1 MSGGSAGTLE
11 VTLGA
16 KYQPLVEGMKKGED
30 ALRSFGRTAEAE
42 GARADRA
49 MSSFGRGL
57 KPIVAGAAASL
68 AMLAGESNDTAGALA
83 RVFSAGMAGAAG
95 GPWGAALAAG
105 VQGVRELL
113 KSSNDAEDAT
123 KKLNAARAQLAMDEM
138 RRKQDF
144 LVEQRRAADVASGR
158 ATAGDF
164 AASDAGM
171 SMGSDAEEEVRRR
184 QRAEQQRSA
193 DAAMEASRNAERRSN
208 LGADSPI
215 VKGMERQAEIDKIRA
230 QYAADIADEVIR
242 QKEAEWAAADAAERF
257 AASQEEAKKH
267 EADLKKVTE
276 DLARAEED
284 REKMRRRIAERARD
298 EARETERARDRMR
311 EINQAFDDR
320 LRVLGAAT
328 DLERLQVRNAQEYR
342 DAIASGVPPA
352 KALESVAKK
361 TADYLKEQAA
371 AAAQA
376 AEAEQ
381 ERVLAAERMAHEARN
396 RAREEE
402 RAADAASRASQM
414 NTFGAGY
421 GPLAQARDAKRR
433 NSNIA
438 RFKNHADNLA
448 AERRETS
455 AYGNVGAPQFDANG
469 NPIGVADPFA
479 FDLGSIAGRTP
490 KQKLTPDDYAFKA
503 PGLLAPPPP
512 EQPSAPSAT
521 DIFGPLG
528 AAGDAMKA
536 GGEAATQA
544 AAAVGEAA
552 GKMSSG
558 ADDIAQGS
566 GEIADQLG
574 AAADSVGRAAEA
586 IAGIDEALSGFNDRL
601 ATLEAALAAASFFG
615 G

>member
-1 MSGGSAGTLE
+1 MAGSAGTLE

-57 KPIVAGAAASL
+57 KPALAGAAASL

-83 RVFSAGMAGAAG
+83 RVATAGAAGFSAG
-95 GPWGAALAAG
+95 GPWGAGIAAA
-105 VQGVRELL
+105 VTGVRELF
-113 KSSNDAEDAT
+113 KSSNDAEEAT

-144 LVEQRRAADVASGR
+144 LVEQRRATDIASGR

-164 AASDAGM
+164 AASDAGVA
-171 SMGSDAEEEVRRR
+171 MGSDAEEAVRAR
-184 QRAEQQRSA
+184 QRAEQQKSA

-242 QKEAEWAAADAAERF
+242 QKEAEWDAADAAERY
-257 AASQEEAKKH
+257 AASQEDAKKQKDAQKKIDEELLRA
-267 EADLKKVTE
+267 EAD
-276 DLARAEED
+276 RQ
-284 REKMRRRIAERARD
+284 RMRQRIADRARD
-298 EARETERARDRMR
+298 EEKRNEGIRDRMR

-320 LRVLGAAT
+320 LRMLNAAT
-328 DLERLQVRNAQEYR
+328 DLERLQVRNVQEYR

-361 TADYLKEQAA
+361 TADYLKEQADA
-371 AAAQA
+371 AARA
-376 AEAEQ
+376 ADAEN
-381 ERVLAAERMAHEARN
+381 ERVLAAERMAHETRN

-414 NTFGAGY
+414 NTFGGGY
-421 GPLAQARDAKRR
+421 GPLAQARDAKKR

-438 RFKNHADNLA
+438 RFKNHADNLR
-448 AERRETS
+448 AES
-455 AYGNVGAPQFDANG
+455 PLGYGTVGAPQFDKDG

-512 EQPSAPSAT
+512 EQPSGPSAT

-558 ADDIAQGS
+558 ADEIAQGS

-586 IAGIDEALSGFNDRL
+586 ITVIDEALSGFNDRL

>member
-1 MSGGSAGTLE
+1 VSGSAGTLE

-57 KPIVAGAAASL
+57 KPALAGAAASL

-83 RVFSAGMAGAAG
+83 RVATAGAAGFAAG
-95 GPWGAALAAG
+95 GPWGAAIAAAATG
-105 VQGVRELL
+105 LREIF
-113 KSSNDAEDAT
+113 KSSNDAEEAT
-123 KKLNAARAQLAMDEM
+123 KRLNEARAKLAMDEM

-144 LVEQRRAADVASGR
+144 LVEQRRAADIASGR

-164 AASDAGM
+164 AASDAGL
-171 SMGSDAEEEVRRR
+171 SMGSDAEEAVRRR
-184 QRAEQQRSA
+184 QGDEQRKRA
-193 DAAMEASRNAERRSN
+193 DAIMEASRNAERRSN

-215 VKGMERQAEIDKIRA
+215 VKGIERQAEIDKIRA
-230 QYAADIADEVIR
+230 EFAKEIADEVIR
-242 QKEAEWAAADAAERF
+242 QKEAEWAAADAAERY
-257 AASQEEAKKH
+257 AASQEDAKKQKD
-267 EADLKKVTE
+267 AQKKIDE
-276 DLARAEED
+276 ELLRNEED
-284 REKMRRRIAERARD
+284 RERMRQRVVDRARD
-298 EARETERARDRMR
+298 EEKRNEGIRDRMR

-320 LRVLGAAT
+320 LRMLNAAT
-328 DLERLQVRNAQEYR
+328 DLERLQVRNVQEYR

-352 KALESVAKK
+352 RALESVAKK

-371 AAAQA
+371 AAARA
-376 AEAEQ
+376 ADAEN
-381 ERVLAAERMAHEARN
+381 ERVLAAERMTHEARN

-402 RAADAASRASQM
+402 RAADAASRAQQM
-414 NTFGAGY
+414 NTFGGGY
-421 GPLAQARDAKRR
+421 GPLAQARDAKKR

-448 AERRETS
+448 AES
-455 AYGNVGAPQFDANG
+455 PLGYGTVGAPQFDKDG

-512 EQPSAPSAT
+512 EQPAGPSAT

-566 GEIADQLG
+566 GDVADNVNAIGDAVGVIANG
-574 AAADSVGRAAEA
+574 WTAMAEA
-586 IAGIDEALSGFNDRL
+586 V
-601 ATLEAALAAASFFG
+601 ASIRSDFDAFKSMVEGSAFFG

>member
-1 MSGGSAGTLE
+1 MSGSAGTLE

-16 KYQPLVEGMKKGED
+16 KYQPLVEGMRKGED
-30 ALRSFGRTAEAE
+30 ALRSFGRTAEVE
-42 GARADRA
+42 GARADRSFA
-49 MSSFGRGL
+49 SFGRGL
-57 KPIVAGAAASL
+57 KPVVAGAAASL

-83 RVFSAGMAGAAG
+83 RVFSAGMAGGAVG

-113 KSSNDAEDAT
+113 KSSNEAEEAT
-123 KKLNAARAQLAMDEM
+123 KRLNAARAQLAMDEM
-138 RRKQDF
+138 KRKQDF
-144 LVEQRRAADVASGR
+144 LVEQRRAADIASGR
-158 ATAGDF
+158 ATAWDF

-171 SMGSDAEEEVRRR
+171 AMGSDAEEEVRRR

-193 DAAMEASRNAERRSN
+193 EAAMEASRNAERRST

-242 QKEAEWAAADAAERF
+242 QKEAEWAAADAAERY

-320 LRVLGAAT
+320 LRILGAAT

-342 DAIASGVPPA
+342 DAIASGVSPA

-361 TADYLKEQAA
+361 TADYLKEQADA
-371 AAAQA
+371 AARA
-376 AEAEQ
+376 ADAEQ
-381 ERVLAAERMAHEARN
+381 ERVLASQRMAHEARN
-396 RAREEE
+396 RANEEE
-402 RAADAASRASQM
+402 RAAAAQARASQL

-421 GPLAQARDAKRR
+421 GPLAQARDARR
-433 NSNIA
+433 RDSNIA
-438 RFKNHADNLA
+438 RFKNHADNLR
-448 AERRETS
+448 AE
-455 AYGNVGAPQFDANG
+455 APLGYGTVGAPRFDANG

-490 KQKLTPDDYAFKA
+490 KQKLTPDDYAFAA

-512 EQPSAPSAT
+512 EQPAGPSAT

>member
-1 MSGGSAGTLE
+1 MAGSAGTLE

-30 ALRSFGRTAEAE
+30 ALRSFGRTAEVE

-57 KPIVAGAAASL
+57 KPALGAAAASL
-68 AMLAGESNDTAGALA
+68 AMIAGESNDTAGALA
-83 RVFSAGMAGAAG
+83 RVASAGASAFSVG
-95 GPWGAALAAG
+95 GPWAAG
-105 VQGVRELL
+105 LTVAVTGVRELF
-113 KSSNDAEDAT
+113 KASNDAEEAT
-123 KKLNAARAQLAMDEM
+123 KKLAAARAELVVAEM
-138 RRKQDF
+138 KRKQDF
-144 LVEQRRAADVASGR
+144 LVEQRRATDIASGR
-158 ATAGDF
+158 ATAWDF

-320 LRVLGAAT
+320 LRMMSAST
-328 DLERLQVRNAQEYR
+328 DLERLQVTNAQQYR
-342 DAIASGVPPA
+342 DAIAAGVPPA
-352 KALESVAKK
+352 KALELVAKN
-361 TADYLKEQAA
+361 TAAYLAK
-371 AAAQA
+371 
-376 AEAEQ
+376 EAESQ
-381 ERVLAAERMAHEARN
+381 RQATDAANERVLAEERMAHEARN
-396 RAREEE
+396 RAKAEQDAAAAAA
-402 RAADAASRASQM
+402 RAAQVNSY
-414 NTFGAGY
+414 GAGY
-421 GPLAQARDAKRR
+421 GPLAQARDAKKR
-433 NSNIA
+433 NAAIA
-438 RFKNHADNLA
+438 RGLNHEANLA
-448 AERRETS
+448 AE
-455 AYGNVGAPQFDANG
+455 APLGYGVVGAPQYDKDG
-469 NPIGVADPFA
+469 NPIGISDPFA
-479 FDLGSIAGRTP
+479 SDLGSLFARP
-490 KQKLTPDDYAFKA
+490 RKKALTPDDYASKA

-512 EQPSAPSAT
+512 EQSAGPSMT

-528 AAGDAMKA
+528 AAGDSMKA
-536 GGEAATQA
+536 GGEATTNA

-552 GKMSSG
+552 SKISAG
-558 ADDIAQGS
+558 AEDVAQGS
-566 GEIADQLG
+566 GEIADGVSTIGDALG
-574 AAADSVGRAAEA
+574 RVAEGITAASEA
-586 IAGIDEALSGFNDRL
+586 FAGIDERVA
-601 ATLEAALAAASFFG
+601 ALEAALAAASFFG

>member
-1 MSGGSAGTLE
+1 MAGSAGTLE

-30 ALRSFGRTAEAE
+30 ALRSFGRTAEVE

-57 KPIVAGAAASL
+57 KPALGAAAASL
-68 AMLAGESNDTAGALA
+68 AMIAGESNDTAGALA
-83 RVFSAGMAGAAG
+83 RVASAGAAAFSVG
-95 GPWGAALAAG
+95 GPWAAG
-105 VQGVRELL
+105 LTVAVTGVRELF
-113 KSSNDAEDAT
+113 KASNDAEEAT
-123 KKLNAARAQLAMDEM
+123 KKLAAARAELAMAEM
-138 RRKQDF
+138 KRKQDF

-298 EARETERARDRMR
+298 EARETERARERMR

-320 LRVLGAAT
+320 LRMMAAST
-328 DLERLQVRNAQEYR
+328 DLERLQVTNAQQYR

-414 NTFGAGY
+414 NTYGGGY

-479 FDLGSIAGRTP
+479 FDLGSLFARP
-490 KQKLTPDDYAFKA
+490 RKKALTPDDYAFKA

-512 EQPSAPSAT
+512 EQSAGPSMT

-528 AAGDAMKA
+528 AAGDSMKA
-536 GGEAATQA
+536 GGEATTNA

-552 GKMSSG
+552 SKISAG
-558 ADDIAQGS
+558 AEDVAQGS
-566 GEIADQLG
+566 GEIADGVSTIGDALG
-574 AAADSVGRAAEA
+574 RVAEGITAASEA
-586 IAGIDEALSGFNDRL
+586 FAGIDERVA
-601 ATLEAALAAASFFG
+601 ALEAALAAASFFG